1 MYNISFID
9 FGVTDEPVEVDETW
23 MKTMYICLFLGGF
36 WCGAVTF
43 VMLLA
48 IHTYCE
54 QLRTRQCR
62 GAITTT
68 PPFWADWR
76 SSIASRLTRR
86 DGAATTDDEAA
97 SSSSASA
104 DSLYAEVAGQ
114 AFDAEYI
121 EAVNWE
127 RDAQAIHFWR
137 PFEDHPLPKTFSRCK
152 SGKCLETN
160 YKDPEGSRSRGNRC
174 DMS

>member
-23 MKTMYICLFLGGF
+23 TKTMYICLFLGGF

-43 VMLLA
+43 IMLLVL
-48 IHTYCE
+48 HTYCE
-54 QLRTRQCR
+54 QLRTRQRR
-62 GAITTT
+62 GPVTTT
-68 PPFWADWR
+68 PPFWAVWW
-76 SSIASRLTRR
+76 SLIASRLTRR
-86 DGAATTDDEAA
+86 DWAATTDDEAA
-97 SSSSASA
+97 SSISASV

-114 AFDAEYI
+114 ALDAEYI

-137 PFEDHPLPKTFSRCK
+137 PFEDHLLLKTFSGCE
-152 SGKCLETN
+152 SGECLETN
-160 YKDPEGSRSRGNRC
+160 YKDPEGSRS
-174 DMS
+174 